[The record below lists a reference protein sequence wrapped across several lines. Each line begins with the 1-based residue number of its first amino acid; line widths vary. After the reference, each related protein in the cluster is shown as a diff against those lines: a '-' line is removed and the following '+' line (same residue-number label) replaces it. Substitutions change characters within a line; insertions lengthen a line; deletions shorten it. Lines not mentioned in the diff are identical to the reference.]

1 MALQY
6 YSAFD
11 REPEPKKKTW
21 ELRFDTEPIV
31 GWRVWKIRK
40 QDHVLSE
47 MLPEI
52 IGAIESGDVSP
63 LRDAMRYHL
72 CPLATGQ
79 TPWPASK
86 RFEAECH
93 SSAGYYTPPHL
104 LYTAPSSYGNLPART
119 LATHEAPHVDCMC
132 GAWAV
137 REGELDTAMK
147 QYNGIKN
154 DAFAWGEVHL
164 WGHVVEAEKGYR
176 ARFAYPKNLTLVN
189 GTDEMEEDLALLYN
203 VPVSRGG
210 WKKSWDRPP
219 TDSADVMWAK
229 TSSLYT
235 QMYNQMMFGIPNAPS
250 IPSSSL
256 SSFSI
261 EWDDEEEKKPKR
273 WYLPWTRD

>member
-1 MALQY
+1 MALASHQWTCGDPKCPICLPVGQ
-6 YSAFD
+6 AP
-11 REPEPKKKTW
+11 PEPKPKKEY

-40 QDHVLSE
+40 QDPVLSE

-52 IGAIESGDVSP
+52 IGAIELGDVSP

-210 WKKSWDRPP
+210 WKKSWNRPP
-219 TDSADVMWAK
+219 EEDPWERALTAQMKLLQGYYPMPPK
-229 TSSLYT
+229 T
-235 QMYNQMMFGIPNAPS
+235 PKP
-250 IPSSSL
+250 
-256 SSFSI
+256 
-261 EWDDEEEKKPKR
+261 KPKR
-273 WYLPWTRD
+273 SRWF